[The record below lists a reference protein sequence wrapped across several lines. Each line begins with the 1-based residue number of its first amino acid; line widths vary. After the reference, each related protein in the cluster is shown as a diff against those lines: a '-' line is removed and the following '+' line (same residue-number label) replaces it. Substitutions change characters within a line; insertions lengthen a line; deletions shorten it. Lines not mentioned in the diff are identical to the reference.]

1 MTSCGVS
8 IEMKPLR
15 HYFHEVLLIQY
26 VVLTFEF
33 VDDVMW
39 CAIEMTPLQ
48 QYF

>member
-39 CAIEMTPLQ
+39 CVH
-48 QYF
+48 